1 MVQMLIEWSGIEV
14 SIISGVY
21 RVVANVY
28 DIMMKLVKNTSEL
41 SGTDSFSDLILT
53 CYVLAGVF
61 MLFRVAIA
69 LVQMLVNP
77 ELINDKQAGAG
88 KMITRLVLS
97 IILLLLLRPDGFL
110 FAKYNEETG
119 EGGLLGRI
127 EYSLVTADDGFVRKI
142 ITSRVG
148 AKTEKKTEEDEVAYS
163 NKPDFTNN
171 MFPTSF
177 LVEDVQAASMKKD
190 LTCYFVQ
197 KGVATTTKTTPSTGE
212 VVASDPTTWGKLSD
226 DEKKKMQEEL
236 KKAQEEVKNS
246 SSADLE
252 AKSKEAQ
259 KEKEKAKKTY
269 EKNKPYGIIKLTFS
283 SSSGKGKKAIKK
295 TKNGYVGYVVNHVG
309 ESENVSVQG
318 EDGKTYNDSV
328 PFINYYD
335 TSGFRAQTELKWN
348 TDKLFIETYP
358 KDCNDIVLMY
368 DGKNNPAIV
377 ATKTDSNKNKKYSST
392 GGYKSL
398 KQAYIRLA
406 RMTEQAIND
415 KEDVD
420 DDNSGLNDVIK
431 DFSGNIDP
439 LSKRDYLKKVH
450 EDSIRFAQEVASSF
464 QECGDGKKEDC
475 EKAQK
480 AMFVTKKGN
489 DDLANLAENGDIEL
503 GFLMSMIG
511 GIGITVY
518 LIFLCVEIIIRRYK
532 LLLLEVMSPIP
543 AISYIDPKDKVFN
556 QWLKIYVSTYLDLFI
571 KLIAIS
577 LAIGLL
583 KTIFDS
589 FSGTLLEKFF
599 YIVAILVFAKAIPS
613 LISKIFGLDSM
624 GSSFKDILGMGRS
637 ALRFGSHAAAIGGG
651 LALVGAAGVTA
662 MASNAVTGFK
672 KGETKWG
679 KAKGVLGGVGAGFAS
694 WASGVPKAIGA
705 GSKGDFRS
713 AADNIF
719 AKSKDWRLGTEG
731 GSTAAGR
738 AKAKVLDYLGYRNP
752 YEKAQA
758 KYDAADAFLQS
769 LSGSNEEALKA
780 ARKAASKGSQLQE
793 IAALREADDA
803 LAAHTTG
810 GKTWQDF
817 VATHGGYDLN
827 MSHSMLTG
835 AVAQAEKE
843 ATAQLQADAFY
854 AQKSGKTLEDLGYNT
869 VGAGDTEKI
878 ATQVENIKADAH
890 LLGQTIEIGKSNG
903 RGSFVNNK
911 AIKNAKEHIEQM
923 KADAKGD
930 MIRNKA
936 DHDMTHRG

>member
-28 DIMMKLVKNTSEL
+28 DIMMKLVKNTSKL
-41 SGTDSFSDLILT
+41 SGADSFSDLILT

-77 ELINDKQAGAG
+77 EQINDKQAGAG
-88 KMITRLVLS
+88 KMITRLVIS

-110 FAKYNEETG
+110 FAKYNEKTG

-148 AKTEKKTEEDEVAYS
+148 SRTESNTDEDEVAYS

-171 MFPTSF
+171 MLSTSF

-212 VVASDPTTWGKLSD
+212 VVASDPTTWGKLSEED
-226 DEKKKMQEEL
+226 QKKLQEEYN
-236 KKAQEEVKNS
+236 KMKEELKNS

-252 AKSKEAQ
+252 TKSKEAQ
-259 KEKEKAKKTY
+259 KEKEKATKTY

-283 SSSGKGKKAIKK
+283 SSSSKGKKIKDSK
-295 TKNGYVGYVVNHVG
+295 KGYVGYVVNHVG

-318 EDGKTYNDSV
+318 KDGKTYNDNV

-358 KDCNDIVLMY
+358 KDCNEIVLMY
-368 DGKNNPAIV
+368 DKKNNPAIV

-406 RMTEQAIND
+406 KMTAQAIEDN
-415 KEDVD
+415 EDVD
-420 DDNSGLNDVIK
+420 DDNSGLGDGVK
-431 DFSGNIDP
+431 DFAGNLDE
-439 LSKRDYLKKVH
+439 RDYLKNVS
-450 EDSIRFAQEVASSF
+450 EDSIIFAQEVASSF
-464 QECGDGKKEDC
+464 QECKAGKQADC
-475 EKAQK
+475 EAAQS
-480 AMFVTKKGN
+480 AMFKTKAGN
-489 DDLANLAENGDIEL
+489 DDLAKLAENGDIEL

-599 YIVAILVFAKAIPS
+599 YIVAILVFAKVVPS

-672 KGETKWG
+672 KGETAWG
-679 KAKGVLGGVGAGFAS
+679 KAKGALGGIGAGFAS

-731 GSTAAGR
+731 GSTASGR
-738 AKAKVLDYLGYRNP
+738 AKAKALEYFGFRNP

-758 KYDAADAFLQS
+758 KYDASDSFLQS

-780 ARKAASKGSQLQE
+780 ARKAAGNGSQLAE
-793 IAALREADDA
+793 IQALKTADDA
-803 LAAHTTG
+803 LAAYTTG
-810 GKTWQDF
+810 GKTWADF

-827 MSHSMLTG
+827 MSHTDLKNKVTK
-835 AVAQAEKE
+835 AEKA
-843 ATAQLQADAFY
+843 ATAQVQADAFY
-854 AQKSGKTLEDLGYNT
+854 AKSSGQTLEDLGYNE
-869 VGAGDTEKI
+869 VSAGDTDRI
-878 ATQVENIKADAH
+878 ATQVANIQADAH
-890 LLGQTIEIGKSNG
+890 LLGQTIEIIESNG

-923 KADAKGD
+923 KEDAKGD